1 MSTSKVL
8 DFMAR
13 TCGKFG
19 MVQIVDIGA
28 NPVGG
33 PPPYQKMI
41 DRGMCHVTGFEPQK
55 DAFDQLI
62 KLEHSNATYIN
73 AAVGDGKEHAF
84 YSYEGSGLSSIFPL
98 RKENI
103 DSLDYSG
110 HALVSVGKV
119 ITEKLDILN
128 DIKSI
133 DYLKIDTQGSEL
145 MILKGGARKLRE
157 TLAIQI
163 ELRMLR
169 LYEGEPSL
177 GAVMD
182 WLDKKKFEFHAFV
195 GMNKFPM
202 RGTRHRGFKRNQRQQ
217 VGDVDG
223 LFFRNLTRLKDLQSD
238 QIGRQACI
246 AATLGQT
253 NYSMFCVNEL
263 VLRDELLDS
272 EREEL
277 RRLIIAI

>member
-1 MSTSKVL
+1 
-8 DFMAR
+8 
-13 TCGKFG
+13 